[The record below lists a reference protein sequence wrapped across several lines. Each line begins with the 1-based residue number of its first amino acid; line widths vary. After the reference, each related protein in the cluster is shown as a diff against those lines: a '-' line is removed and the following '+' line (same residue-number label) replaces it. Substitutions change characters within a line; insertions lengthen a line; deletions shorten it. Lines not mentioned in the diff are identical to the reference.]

1 MANFKAVIQHFCL
14 PTSGRQVIREIAK
27 GLKLGDREMEPALMT
42 LQRFGNQSSSSL
54 WYELGYLEA
63 KERVKKGDRVWQLG
77 MGSGPKCN
85 SVVWECIRP
94 IVGESKTGPWADC
107 IARYPIVAV
116 DHQGI

>member
-94 IVGESKTGPWADC
+94 IVGESKRGPWADC